1 MKYNLA
7 LILVLT
13 GLLSGCAGTAI
24 FERNTSARNIVDYTQ
39 PEQYTLVYS
48 LPKTTVR
55 VSIDAVQTI
64 TRRGP
69 YYQYAERYLGIPG
82 VPESDEIS
90 WQIGNINIE
99 TYEEADPEHYYL
111 LKTNDRHVTNFFK
124 LQKEGF
130 ILPVNQRQLPELEG
144 VINPTAAE
152 IADPLFTDLSIH
164 PRVVEESRTVMRMV
178 RQDTAFVNVPVM
190 ERQSVTKSLEARAA
204 EVADLIFELRSSRFR
219 LISGDLDLFPDG
231 KAMEEIIREYSRL
244 ENEYLNLFTGKV
256 FEVNHKFSVDYT
268 PGKNPAESGI
278 EHAVVFRFS
287 GSQGILPSDDV
298 SGRPVTLELNNEN
311 KTARLQRITEGSA
324 SALNDQGTLLYR
336 IPDVAVLKITDE
348 NSTIAVKRIPV
359 SQYGKVVTLPADF
372 LWNP

>member
-1 MKYNLA
+1 MA

-13 GLLSGCAGTAI
+13 GLLSGCAATGI
-24 FERNTSARNIVDYTQ
+24 FERNTSARNIADYTH

-48 LPKTTVR
+48 LPKTTV
-55 VSIDAVQTI
+55 SIGVEAVQTI

-69 YYQYAERYLGIPG
+69 YHQYAERYLGISG
-82 VPESDEIS
+82 VPDSDAVS
-90 WQIGNINIE
+90 WKIGNINIE

-111 LKTNDRHVTNFFK
+111 LKTNDRHVTNFLN

-152 IADPLFTDLSIH
+152 ITDPLFTDLSIH

-231 KAMEEIIREYSRL
+231 KAMEEIIREYARL

-256 FEVNHKFSVDYT
+256 FEVNHKFTFDYI
-268 PGKNPAESGI
+268 PGNNPAEGGV
-278 EHAVVFRFS
+278 EHAVIFRFS
-287 GSQGILPSDDV
+287 DSQGILPANDV

-311 KTARLQRITEGSA
+311 KTAGLQRVAEGSA
-324 SALNDQGTLLYR
+324 AAPNVQGTLLYR
-336 IPDVAVLKITDE
+336 IPDVARLKITDDE
-348 NSTIAVKRIPV
+348 NRTIAVKRITV
-359 SQYGKVVTLPADF
+359 NQYGEVVTLPADF
-372 LWNP
+372 LWNQ